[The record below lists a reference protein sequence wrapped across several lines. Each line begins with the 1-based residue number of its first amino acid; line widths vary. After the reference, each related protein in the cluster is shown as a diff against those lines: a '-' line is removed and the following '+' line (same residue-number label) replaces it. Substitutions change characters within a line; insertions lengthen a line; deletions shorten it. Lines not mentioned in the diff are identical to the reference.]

1 MDALTRPQPPQLD
14 GLVRRFRRRA
24 GLTQQ
29 EAAELAGMSVAALR
43 DLEQGR
49 VAAPRPGT
57 VRRLATALQLSTAEA
72 AELLQLAQSPPAAAG
87 LRLHVL
93 GPLTV
98 SVDGVPADPG
108 SATQRALLG
117 LLALSANR
125 PVPRDALIEIAWGDR
140 PPPRVADLL
149 QTHLSRLRR
158 RLQPAEPTRL
168 LTATP
173 AGYQLTVSADELDL
187 LAFQQAVAGARDAHA
202 AGDLAAARE
211 RYAQAAGLWRGEPL
225 AGLAAF
231 RIHPAVA
238 ALVRDWQTVVVE
250 YAGVAEVL
258 GRHDEVL
265 PLLERVVEADPL
277 HEAAHARLMIALAG
291 SGQQAAA
298 LAGFEQLR
306 RRLAHDLGADPGPE
320 LAEAHRRV
328 LRQEVVRPGAAPVAA
343 HRQLPP
349 DIADF
354 TGRQVELAALR
365 DRLPASG
372 ATGTALVIS
381 AIEGMAGV
389 GKTRLAVHLAHQLIA
404 AGRYADV
411 QLYVDLR
418 GYATEPA
425 ADPAT
430 VLASFLHLLGVP
442 GSQIPPDLAGRT
454 ALYRDRL
461 HDQHALVLLD
471 NAASED
477 QIEPLLPA
485 SPTNLVLVTSRRA
498 LALDGAHGL
507 ALDVFSPPDAEA
519 LLAQIVGPQRL
530 AADPAATRAVVD
542 LCGHL
547 PLAVALAA
555 RRLQA
560 RPAWTF
566 ADLAARLADTG
577 NRLGELAAGTRA
589 LRAVFDLSYQALDAP
604 ARRVFRLLGLHPG
617 DDVTADSTAAL
628 AGLDPVTARRLLDH
642 LVDEHLASLAAGDR
656 YRLHDLLREYARQL
670 AETEDDEPTRCAAI
684 TGLLDYYLHAASTA
698 AALLPPSRFEPK
710 LLGPTPVP
718 PRLATVEEATQWLE
732 AERSALTA
740 AVSLAADRG
749 RAGHAW
755 RLAYALLPFLALH
768 GYPDDLRQTQ
778 QVALAA
784 ARAAADREGEAA
796 MLTFLGGTYLNQG
809 RAEEALRHLQRAL
822 ELHRAAGDRTQQTTT
837 LVQLGGACFRLGRYA
852 AALEHTQQA
861 AELCAGHD
869 TYRARALGNN
879 VGVLLTTL
887 GRTEEALDS
896 YQVALRLAEETGD
909 RHNESGVLA
918 NIGDAYRRL
927 GRYPEALAHLE
938 RARAVASEHGLR
950 PAEGHA
956 RHGLG
961 QTYLALG
968 RLDDALDCLT
978 DALQTVRTVGGP
990 LAEAEVLT
998 DLAAVHR
1005 ERGDL
1010 PSAHRL
1016 LRVGLA
1022 LAVETGER
1030 YQEARALDGLAQVHD
1045 RAGRATEAGDHWRR
1059 AAAIFA
1065 ELGTPEAAQI
1075 RARLERSTVEDG
1087 PAG

>member
-1 MDALTRPQPPQLD
+1 VDAKTRLPPPRLD

-49 VAAPRPGT
+49 VATPRPGT
-57 VRRLATALQLSTAEA
+57 VRRLTTALQLSTAEA
-72 AELLQLAQSPPAAAG
+72 EELLRLAQAPAAVTG
-87 LRLHVL
+87 LRLRVL
-93 GPLTV
+93 GPLTA

-117 LLALSANR
+117 LLALSPNT
-125 PVPRDALIEIAWGDR
+125 PVPRDALIEIAWGER
-140 PPPRVADLL
+140 PPPRVTDLL
-149 QTHLSRLRR
+149 QTHVSRLRR
-158 RLQPAEPTRL
+158 RLQPAEPARL

-173 AGYQLTVSADELDL
+173 AGYQLTVTADELDL
-187 LAFQQAVAGARDAHA
+187 LTFHQAVAGARRAQSG
-202 AGDLAAARE
+202 GDLAAARE
-211 RYAQAAGLWRGEPL
+211 RYAHAAELWRGEPL

-238 ALVRDWQTVVVE
+238 ELVREWQAVVVD
-250 YAGVAEVL
+250 YAQVAEVL

-265 PLLERVVEADPL
+265 PLLERVVEVDPL

-298 LAGFEQLR
+298 LARFEQLR

-320 LAEAHRRV
+320 LTDAHRRV
-328 LRQEVVRPGAAPVAA
+328 LRQEVARAGSAPAAA

-354 TGRQVELAALR
+354 TGRQAELAALR
-365 DRLPASG
+365 DRLPA
-372 ATGTALVIS
+372 ADAAGTALVIS

-418 GYATEPA
+418 GYATEPP

-442 GSQIPPDLAGRT
+442 GNQIPADLAGRS

-477 QIEPLLPA
+477 QITPLLPA

-507 ALDVFSPPDAEA
+507 ALDVFSSQDAEA
-519 LLAQIVGPQRL
+519 LLAQIVGPTRL
-530 AADPAATRAVVD
+530 ADEPAATGAVVD
-542 LCGHL
+542 LCGRL

-566 ADLAARLADTG
+566 TDLAARLADTG

-589 LRAVFDLSYQALDAP
+589 LRAVFDLSYRALDPA

-628 AGLDPVTARRLLDH
+628 AGLDPATARRLLDH

-656 YRLHDLLREYARQL
+656 YRQHDLLREYARHL
-670 AETEDDEPTRCAAI
+670 ADTEEDGAARHAAI
-684 TGLLDYYLHAASTA
+684 TGLLDYYLHAVSAA
-698 AALLPPSRFEPK
+698 AALLPPSRFEAK
-710 LLGPTPVP
+710 LLGPTPVR
-718 PRLATVEEATQWLE
+718 PRLTTVEEATQWLE
-732 AERSALTA
+732 AERTSLTA
-740 AVSLAADRG
+740 AVTLAAERDH
-749 RAGHAW
+749 AAHAW
-755 RLAYALLPFLALH
+755 RLAYALLPFLSLH
-768 GYPDDLRQTQ
+768 GYPDDMRQTQ

-784 ARAAADREGEAA
+784 ARAAGDRAGEAT

-809 RAEEALRHLQRAL
+809 RAQEALEHLQRAL
-822 ELHRAAGDRTQQTTT
+822 ELHREAGDRTQQTTA

-852 AALEHTQQA
+852 AALQHTQQA
-861 AELCAGHD
+861 AELCTGSD
-869 TYRARALGNN
+869 GYREKALRNN

-887 GRTEEALDS
+887 GRPQEALDS
-896 YQVALRLAEETGD
+896 YQQALGLAQQTGD

-918 NIGDAYRRL
+918 NIGDAHRRL
-927 GRYPEALAHLE
+927 GRYPEALANLE
-938 RARAVASEHGLR
+938 RALAVACEHGLR

-968 RLDDALDCLT
+968 RVDEALACLT

-990 LAEAEVLT
+990 LAEAEVLI
-998 DLAAVHR
+998 DLAAAHR
-1005 ERGDL
+1005 DGGDL
-1010 PSAHRL
+1010 ATAHEL
-1016 LRVGLA
+1016 LRTGLA

-1030 YQEARALDGLAQVHD
+1030 YQEARALDGLAHVHD
-1045 RAGRATEAGDHWRR
+1045 RAGRADAAADHWQR
-1059 AAAIFA
+1059 ASSIFT

-1075 RARLERSTVEDG
+1075 RSRL
-1087 PAG
+1087 